1 MHSRGTTK
9 IEQLSSPYKTLLSKQ
24 QEQELFRQF
33 HEDGNKNAV
42 EKIIL
47 AHSPMIRKAERKL
60 SGYGMESDEL
70 ISEGLE
76 ALVKAVHRY
85 DPNSDNRFSAYAY
98 NCARFTMM
106 SFIAKNYFSVHACG
120 SKANKKVF
128 FTLKSKVAQML
139 GEHETH
145 EINDVIIAELAEHYG
160 VERKL
165 IIDMYSLISNKTV
178 HLDAPVNNNQ
188 EDNQQTT
195 KYNILLT
202 NTLCPAELYG
212 IMENTEFQQKLI
224 ATAMKNVLDY
234 REREIFVAQE
244 LSEKEDVKTLE
255 ILANEF
261 DISRERVRQV
271 RNRAMDKMGAELRR
285 LVRAGNLDSDDLFG
299 EDD

>member
-1 MHSRGTTK
+1 
-9 IEQLSSPYKTLLSKQ
+9 
-24 QEQELFRQF
+24 
-33 HEDGNKNAV
+33 
-42 EKIIL
+42 
-47 AHSPMIRKAERKL
+47 
-60 SGYGMESDEL
+60 
-70 ISEGLE
+70 
-76 ALVKAVHRY
+76 
-85 DPNSDNRFSAYAY
+85 
-98 NCARFTMM
+98 
-106 SFIAKNYFSVHACG
+106 
-120 SKANKKVF
+120 
-128 FTLKSKVAQML
+128 
-139 GEHETH
+139 
-145 EINDVIIAELAEHYG
+145 
-160 VERKL
+160 
-165 IIDMYSLISNKTV
+165 MYSLISNKTV